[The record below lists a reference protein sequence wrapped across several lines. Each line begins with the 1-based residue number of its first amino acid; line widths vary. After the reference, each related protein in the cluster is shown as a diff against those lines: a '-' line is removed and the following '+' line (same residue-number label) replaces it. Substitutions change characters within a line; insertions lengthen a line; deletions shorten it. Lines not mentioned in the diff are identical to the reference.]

1 MTTTTQDE
9 TEHVDDFRGDSELLH
24 PSKYW
29 RGVDMEGADVTVTI
43 GRVEKG
49 ADLMMAGGKSEQ
61 KPVVHFSDSDKALV
75 LNKTNRA
82 TIRILYGRVVAD
94 WIGKR
99 VTLYAAPFRGADKCV
114 RIRER
119 VPSAPTRAAAQPRP
133 DGWILAC
140 QNDVTLAQL
149 VKDKKLGKAA
159 CASAWIN
166 AGADVDK
173 FRCDVAGM

>member
-1 MTTTTQDE
+1 MTTQNE
-9 TEHVDDFRGDSELLH
+9 NEHVDDFRGDSELLH

-49 ADLMMAGGKSEQ
+49 AELMMAGGKSEQ
-61 KPVVHFSDSDKALV
+61 KPVIHFADSDKALV

-133 DGWILAC
+133 DGWIAACKADAELAG
-140 QNDVTLAQL
+140 L
-149 VKDKKLGKAA
+149 VRAKGLGKAA
-159 CASAWIN
+159 CASAWVS
-166 AGADVDK
+166 AQGDVEK
-173 FRCDVAGM
+173 FRADVAGM